1 MQTRRL
7 GRSDISVAP
16 WCFGGNVLGWTADE
30 KTSFELLDAFVSA
43 GFDFIDTADVYS
55 NWVPGHAGG
64 ESETVIGNWLAARGN
79 RDKVV
84 IATKVGMGQPGRKG
98 RLDRAYI
105 AESIEGS
112 LKCLRTDYVDL
123 YQSHADDDAT
133 PIEETLE
140 AYGVLVKAGK
150 VRIIGASNFSA
161 ERLGASLAASAAN
174 GLPRYETLQPHYNL
188 VDRDGFEGAL
198 QRLCVEEE
206 VGVIPYFGLAS
217 GFLTGKYRSEA
228 DFGKSHAV
236 AAWASTSTRVAIR
249 SWRPSTPYRPVTP
262 SRRPRWPWP
271 GSWPSRR
278 SRRRSPARHR
288 STSSA
293 ASRAPPPSSFARKT
307 SRSWTGPGRDRGRR
321 FGTGTPAT
329 RR

>member
-30 KTSFELLDAFVSA
+30 KTSLDLLDAFVSA

-112 LKCLRTDYVDL
+112 LKRLRTDYVDL

-161 ERLGASLAASAAN
+161 ERLGASLAASAAH

-228 DFGKSHAV
+228 DFGKSPRGGGMGKYLNPRGHKILAALDAVSARHAV
-236 AAWASTSTRVAIR
+236 APAQVALAWLMAQPSIAAPIASATSLDQFRGLA
-249 SWRPSTPYRPVTP
+249 
-262 SRRPRWPWP
+262 
-271 GSWPSRR
+271 G
-278 SRRRSPARHR
+278 
-288 STSSA
+288 A
-293 ASRAPPPSSFARKT
+293 AALELRAEDLAEL
-307 SRSWTGPGRDRGRR
+307 DRAG
-321 FGTGTPAT
+321 A
-329 RR
+329 